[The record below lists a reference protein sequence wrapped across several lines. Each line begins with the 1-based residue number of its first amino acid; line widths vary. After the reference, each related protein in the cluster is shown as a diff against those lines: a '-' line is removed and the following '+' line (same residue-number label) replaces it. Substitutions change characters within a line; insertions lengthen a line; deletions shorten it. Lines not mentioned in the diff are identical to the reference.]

1 MFASRHIFGGAS
13 VWTARISSMRG
24 LSGIATWRPPSTTRK
39 VVSPSALLDLAD
51 ELEAK
56 AVTDRAPAAYDP
68 KRRNGEL
75 ISDGQAPRELY
86 RDRGLPQIRRSTRR
100 WTTRAQDE
108 IYRSTR
114 VIAITATSVRIPA
127 KVRASVS
134 RVNGLPH
141 TRPAG
146 WAYT

>member
-1 MFASRHIFGGAS
+1 MDSADQLYARAERYRHMATTFYNEKGRVALRAIGPCRRTGGQ
-13 VWTARISSMRG
+13 G
-24 LSGIATWRPPSTTRK
+24 G
-39 VVSPSALLDLAD
+39 
-51 ELEAK
+51 
-56 AVTDRAPAAYDP
+56 VTDRAPAAYDP

-146 WAYT
+146 WPYT